1 MSRALVLIDIQTGM
15 DSPDWG
21 ARNNP
26 DAEIHAAR
34 LLAGFRNAGLPV
46 IHLRHLSTRAT
57 SPLHPDNGG
66 TAIKAIVAPIAGEPV
81 LEKSTNSAFIG
92 TDLET
97 RLHALGISGVVIAG
111 LSTPQ
116 CISTSMR
123 MAANLG
129 FEVWLAHDACAAFAR
144 HAQNSW
150 KPGLAPMSAQQIHDA
165 EVSMLHGEFG
175 QARDTTAILDAL
187 LKDMT

>member
-1 MSRALVLIDIQTGM
+1 MQRALVLIDIQMGM
-15 DSPDWG
+15 DSPLWG

-26 DAEIHAAR
+26 DAEQNAAR
-34 LLAGFRNAGLPV
+34 LLAGFRISGRPV
-46 IHLRHLSTRAT
+46 IHVRHLSVRPT

-66 TAIKAIVAPIAGEPV
+66 CEIKSIVAPIAPEPV
-81 LEKSTNSAFIG
+81 LTKSTNSAFIG

-97 RLHALGISGVVIAG
+97 RLHDLGTQGVVIAG

-129 FEVWLAHDACAAFAR
+129 FDVWLAHDACAAFAS

-150 KPGLAPMSAQQIHDA
+150 NPALPAMSAQHIHDA

-175 QARDTTAILDAL
+175 AARTTQAILKEL
-187 LKDMT
+187 S

>member
-1 MSRALVLIDIQTGM
+1 MIRALLLIDIQTGM
-15 DSPDWG
+15 DSPLWG

-26 DAEIHAAR
+26 EAETNAAR
-34 LLAGFRNAGLPV
+34 LLAGFRGCGHPV
-46 IHLRHLSTRAT
+46 IHVRHMSTRPD
-57 SPLHPDNGG
+57 SPLHPTQGG
-66 TAIKAIVAPIAGEPV
+66 TAMKPIVAPRGDEPV

-97 RLHALGISGVVIAG
+97 RLRRLGATGLVIAG

-129 FEVWLAHDACAAFAR
+129 FDVWLAHDACAAFQSHAR
-144 HAQNSW
+144 SDWRA
-150 KPGLAPMSAQQIHDA
+150 GLPDLSAEQIHNA
-165 EVSMLHGEFG
+165 EISMLHGEFG
-175 QARDTTAILDAL
+175 AARATDDILR
-187 LKDMT
+187 DMV

>member
-1 MSRALVLIDIQTGM
+1 MTRALILIDIQEGM
-15 DSPDWG
+15 DSPLWG

-26 DAEIHAAR
+26 DAEDNAAR
-34 LLAGFRNAGLPV
+34 LLAGFRALGAPV
-46 IHLRHLSTRAT
+46 IHVRHISARSD
-57 SPLHPDNGG
+57 SPLHPSQGG
-66 TAIKAIVAPIAGEPV
+66 NAIKAAVAPQDEEPV

-92 TDLET
+92 TDLEA
-97 RLHALGISGVVIAG
+97 RLNALGTEDVVIAG

-129 FEVWLAHDACAAFAR
+129 FDVWLAHDACAAFETHAR
-144 HAQNSW
+144 SDWAASL
-150 KPGLAPMSAQQIHDA
+150 PAMSAQQIHDA

-175 QARDTTAILDAL
+175 TARTTSAIL
-187 LKDMT
+187 KDIT